1 MTLHSLA
8 SRARLNAL
16 TGARGPAALLVF
28 AQHAGEAGFL
38 PFVFPSSLAVSFFF
52 VLSGFVLAYVYSDD
66 TPLGFRFYRARFA
79 RIWPATILSTLLLLL
94 ILPHHF
100 YLPQQLPHWTTGWIL
115 LTVIILF
122 QSLIPIP
129 DFYFAFNAVTWS
141 ISVEWCFYL
150 VFPILN
156 RGVRSRTIMT
166 FICVAILGVVLTL
179 VSIQL
184 QLPAFNSA
192 RLAEPTWHG
201 MVYIN
206 PATRLFEFVMGIF
219 VGQLWLNQALRLRIV
234 RIFDAVKQFNL
245 ALGETCLESFLLFSL
260 IAILC
265 FFVQI
270 FSSDLSLSAPL
281 QLLVFQWISSI
292 ILACIVFVLALG
304 RGFIA
309 KNVMSHPVMMRLG
322 ELSFGIYLFHQPIL
336 NWCKLQRSNTVSQ
349 TGIFVGLPQ
358 WALAIMI
365 LTVTIVLSAMSHDWF
380 EKPARRYLR
389 GSSYQ

>member
-16 TGARGPAALLVF
+16 TGARGPAALMVF

-52 VLSGFVLAYVYSDD
+52 VLSGFVLAYVYADD
-66 TPLGFRFYRARFA
+66 RSLGFRFYRARFA
-79 RIWPATILSTLLLLL
+79 RIWPATILSTVFLLL
-94 ILPHHF
+94 ILPRHF
-100 YLPQQLPHWTTGWIL
+100 YLPQQLPDWTTGWIL
-115 LTVIILF
+115 LTVITLF

-166 FICVAILGVVLTL
+166 LICVAMMGAALTL
-179 VSIQL
+179 IAIQL

-201 MVYIN
+201 VVYIN
-206 PATRLFEFVMGIF
+206 PVTRLFEFVMGIF
-219 VGQLWLNQALRLRIV
+219 AGQLWLNQAFRARIV
-234 RIFDAVKQFNL
+234 RMFDDVKQFNF
-245 ALGETCLESFLLFSL
+245 ALGETCLESFLLFGL
-260 IAILC
+260 ILILC
-265 FFVQI
+265 FLVQLL
-270 FSSDLSLSAPL
+270 FSDLSLPSPL
-281 QLLVFQWISSI
+281 QLLVFQWSSSV
-292 ILACIVFVLALG
+292 ILVGIVFVLALE

-309 KNVMSHPVMMRLG
+309 KNVMSHPAMMRLG

-336 NWCKLQRSNTVSQ
+336 NWCKLQRMSSVYQ
-349 TGIFVGLPQ
+349 PRIFVDLPQ
-358 WALAIMI
+358 WTLVIMI
-365 LTVTIVLSAMSHDWF
+365 LMVTIILSAISHDWF

-389 GSSYQ
+389 GSS

>member
-16 TGARGPAALLVF
+16 TGARGPAALMVF

-52 VLSGFVLAYVYSDD
+52 VLSGFVLAYVYADD
-66 TPLGFRFYRARFA
+66 RSLGFRFYRARFA
-79 RIWPATILSTLLLLL
+79 RIWPATILSTVFLLL
-94 ILPHHF
+94 ILPRHF
-100 YLPQQLPHWTTGWIL
+100 YLPQQLPDWTTGWIL
-115 LTVIILF
+115 LTVITLF

-166 FICVAILGVVLTL
+166 LICVAMMGAALTL
-179 VSIQL
+179 IAIQL

-192 RLAEPTWHG
+192 RLAQPTWHG
-201 MVYIN
+201 VVYIN
-206 PATRLFEFVMGIF
+206 PVTRLFEFVMGICA
-219 VGQLWLNQALRLRIV
+219 GQLWLNQAFRARIV
-234 RIFDAVKQFNL
+234 RMFDDVKQFNF
-245 ALGETCLESFLLFSL
+245 ALGETCLESFLLFGL
-260 IAILC
+260 ILILC
-265 FFVQI
+265 FLVQL
-270 FSSDLSLSAPL
+270 FFSDLSLPSPL
-281 QLLVFQWISSI
+281 QLLVFQWSSSV
-292 ILACIVFVLALG
+292 ILVGIVFVLALE

-309 KNVMSHPVMMRLG
+309 KNVMSHPAMMRLG

-336 NWCKLQRSNTVSQ
+336 NWCKLQRMSSVYQ
-349 TGIFVGLPQ
+349 PRIFVDLPQ
-358 WALAIMI
+358 WTLVIMI
-365 LTVTIVLSAMSHDWF
+365 LMVTIILSAISHDWF

-389 GSSYQ
+389 GSS

>member
-166 FICVAILGVVLTL
+166 LICVAMMGAALTL
-179 VSIQL
+179 IAIQL

-192 RLAEPTWHG
+192 RLAQPTWHG
-201 MVYIN
+201 VVYIN
-206 PATRLFEFVMGIF
+206 PVTRLFEFVMGICA
-219 VGQLWLNQALRLRIV
+219 GQLWLNQAFRARIV
-234 RIFDAVKQFNL
+234 RMFDDVKQFNF
-245 ALGETCLESFLLFSL
+245 ALGETCLESFLLFGL
-260 IAILC
+260 ILILC
-265 FFVQI
+265 FLVQL
-270 FSSDLSLSAPL
+270 FFSDLSLPSPL
-281 QLLVFQWISSI
+281 QLLVFQWSSSV
-292 ILACIVFVLALG
+292 ILVGIVFVLALE

-309 KNVMSHPVMMRLG
+309 KNVMSHPAMMRLG

-336 NWCKLQRSNTVSQ
+336 NWCKLQRMSSVYQ
-349 TGIFVGLPQ
+349 PRIFVDLPQ
-358 WALAIMI
+358 WTLVIMI
-365 LTVTIVLSAMSHDWF
+365 LMVTIILSAISHDWF

-389 GSSYQ
+389 GSS